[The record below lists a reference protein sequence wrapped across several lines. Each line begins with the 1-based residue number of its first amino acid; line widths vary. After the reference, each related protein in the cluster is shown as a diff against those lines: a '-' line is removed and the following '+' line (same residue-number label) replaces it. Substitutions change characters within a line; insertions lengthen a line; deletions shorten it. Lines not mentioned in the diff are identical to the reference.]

1 MDRQAVVDFVECE
14 VGPDE
19 AESIILLD
27 GFDVA
32 FIGLTA
38 DANPKAVYSVD
49 KIIQSLTESMS
60 LEEAWEYFYFN
71 IECAYLGEKTP
82 IYIKQYESSN

>member
-1 MDRQAVVDFVECE
+1 MDRQSVVDFVECE
-14 VGPDE
+14 VGLDE
-19 AESIILLD
+19 AETVILLD
-27 GFDVA
+27 GFDSA

-49 KIIQSLTESMS
+49 KIIQSLTADMS
-60 LEEAWEYFYFN
+60 LEDAWEYFYFN
-71 IECAYLGEKTP
+71 IECAYLGDKTP